1 MKFELLSIEDA
12 AELIE
17 QAEQSGHIIKQEQTP
32 NEIVYHIQGGA
43 GERLLINTPCGSYL
57 ITT

>member
-17 QAEQSGHIIKQEQTP
+17 CAERSGDLLQQQQTS
-32 NEIVYHIQGGA
+32 NEIVYSLKGSINQH
-43 GERLLINTPCGSYL
+43 LLINTPNGSYL
-57 ITT
+57 ITA